1 MSSSYE
7 FWVPSNQNTS
17 SSALTTT
24 GPGGVEYIGDP
35 EHLSN
40 SNELIF
46 GNAIK
51 TQMGNTVNSYLGGY
65 TANYTPYYIATILGG
80 YQQTIMGAKS
90 EAVFGVKMEY
100 KLAGKYEWV
109 FGDAGENKNVLSLS
123 TRSWGVTAAVK
134 TSSTTTT
141 EATQEQI
148 VGGDFGVTVAGVMN
162 EEFTEQVTEGV
173 SQELVL
179 ADQSVEIEAAEH
191 AYVSYTIVA
200 DEMDVTC
207 PMITLNGIVLLG

>member
-80 YQQTIMGAKS
+80 YQQTIMGVKS
-90 EAVFGVKMEY
+90 EMVWGGKIEYTGTNKLEWNFGPK
-100 KLAGKYEWV
+100 GKTV
-109 FGDAGENKNVLSLS
+109 TGLTSLLF
-123 TRSWGVTAAVK
+123 TQKDVVK

-141 EATQEQI
+141 EATHQEI
-148 VGGDFGVTVAGVMN
+148 VGGDLGVTIAGVMN
-162 EEFTEQVTEGV
+162 QEFTDQVTEGV

-179 ADQSVEIEAAEH
+179 ANQSVEIEAAEH
-191 AYVSYTIVA
+191 TYVSYTIVA

-207 PMITLNGIVLLG
+207 PMITLNGFVLLG